1 MDKKV
6 LRLATPSK
14 RLFAYIIDSIIP
26 FVLGCIALIAFVS
39 LVSYSDSSMNSF
51 SYGYDYDLGIE
62 LNQGSSIGSVVALFV
77 VFFMYIA
84 YLAVQIYFYT
94 KSKTIGKS
102 LLKIEVVSSKNGEPI
117 GFGLMLLREWFA
129 KKAVG
134 SILWLG
140 YIWILIDD
148 KNRGWHDKIMDTY
161 VVDVKEERYQ
171 SE

>member
-1 MDKKV
+1 MY
-6 LRLATPSK
+6 
-14 RLFAYIIDSIIP
+14 LF
-26 FVLGCIALIAFVS
+26 
-39 LVSYSDSSMNSF
+39 
-51 SYGYDYDLGIE
+51 
-62 LNQGSSIGSVVALFV
+62 
-77 VFFMYIA
+77 

-94 KSKTIGKS
+94 KSKTIGKAV
-102 LLKIEVVSSKNGEPI
+102 LGLQVVSSNNGEPI
-117 GFGLMLLREWFA
+117 GIGYMILREWFA

-134 SILWLG
+134 SILGLG